1 MSPKCY
7 IAFNEEDETIK
18 LGSKGVPH
26 SIKLE
31 LANFR
36 DKLYGDVSKE
46 VELQSLRLVN
56 NKMTRI
62 KQRKN
67 ALNDF
72 FTKYHLM
79 HDRITCKPL
88 QINGE
93 YL

>member
-7 IAFNEEDETIK
+7 IAVNEDDYSIK

-26 SIKLE
+26 SIRLE
-31 LANFR
+31 LDNFR
-36 DKLYGDVSKE
+36 DKLYGDVTTE
-46 VELQSLRLVN
+46 VELQSLRLVK
-56 NKMTRI
+56 NKMTRV

-72 FTKYHLM
+72 FVKFHVM

-88 QINGE
+88 RKNGE
-93 YL
+93 YI